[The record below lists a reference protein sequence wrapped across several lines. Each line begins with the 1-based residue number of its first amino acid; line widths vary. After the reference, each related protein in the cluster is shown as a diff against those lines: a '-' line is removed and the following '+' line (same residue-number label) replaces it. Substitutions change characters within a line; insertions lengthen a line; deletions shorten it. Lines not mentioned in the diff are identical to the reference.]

1 MRHFNKLLAA
11 AGLAMVMAT
20 NVYAETVSP
29 QYAGS
34 LVAVEGIVSQV
45 SKRVEQHSSTSVGD
59 IPTMFSTQ

>member
-45 SKRVEQHSSTSVGD
+45 SKRVEQHSSTSVDD